1 MWSPTLIVSGS
12 LVMGSMAAQIQC
24 GEREK
29 CSMALTS
36 LTSSA
41 LTALRKAKFVQ
52 LDLADVDM
60 VQEVT

>member
-1 MWSPTLIVSGS
+1 
-12 LVMGSMAAQIQC
+12 MGSMAAQIQC